1 MPAPKALVKRHP
13 LPAFFFLAFA
23 GFWGLMP
30 LAGIAAPLPLFI
42 GAFVPALAAIL
53 VTAVTDGTTGVRA
66 LLRRLFIWR
75 AGLPSYLAAL
85 GLPAVTS
92 AAAMGVALMLGS
104 TFSGRAGSVVI
115 LMPLLT
121 AFAAG
126 EELGWRGFALPR
138 LLAGRSALAASLILG
153 ALWAIWH
160 WPVLLPGQMLAGSS
174 VLVHSPTLIVSS
186 VLYTWIYLHSR
197 GSLVPV
203 VLFHAGQNAY
213 GSLFLGRV
221 DPALGAWLSLGW
233 LVLAALVVVLATGW
247 DLKSRPTATA
257 TGVSP
262 EQPLIEKELSA

>member
-1 MPAPKALVKRHP
+1 MSTLTALVRRFP
-13 LPAFFFLAFA
+13 LPAFFIMAFA
-23 GFWGLMP
+23 GFWGLLP

-53 VTAVTDGTTGVRA
+53 VTAVTDGTAGVRA
-66 LLRRLFIWR
+66 LLRRLFFWR
-75 AGLPSYLAAL
+75 ASLPSYLAAL

-92 AAAMGVALMLGS
+92 AGAMGLALMLGS
-104 TFSGRAGSVVI
+104 PFMGRAGSLAI
-115 LMPLLT
+115 LIPLLT

-153 ALWAIWH
+153 GLWAVWH

-174 VLVHSPTLIVSS
+174 VLVHSPTLIISS

-203 VLFHAGQNAY
+203 VLFHAGQNAF
-213 GSLFLGRV
+213 GGIFLGRV
-221 DPALGAWLSLGW
+221 DPILGAWLSLG
-233 LVLAALVVVLATGW
+233 LLGLMALVVVLVMGR
-247 DLKSRPTATA
+247 DLKSRPAAAATA
-257 TGVSP
+257 VSLGRP
-262 EQPLIEKELSA
+262 